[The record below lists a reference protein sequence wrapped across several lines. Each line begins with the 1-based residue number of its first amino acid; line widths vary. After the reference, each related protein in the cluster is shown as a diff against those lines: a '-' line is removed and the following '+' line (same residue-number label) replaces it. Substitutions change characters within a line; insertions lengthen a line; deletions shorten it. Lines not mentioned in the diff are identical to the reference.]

1 VKSLKLQ
8 EKICMFNIIT
18 KRIFLIILTIISVS
32 ALTFVI
38 IWQID
43 LFTSFILILF
53 SIKAIDCVKKQWK

>member
-1 VKSLKLQ
+1 
-8 EKICMFNIIT
+8 MFNIIT